1 MRRLWKGCAGGSSS
15 ATARRARPRSK
26 SLPEPPELPERPVPI
41 RFRKSVPTAW
51 LRLTLREG
59 RNRQVRRMTAAVG
72 HPTLRLV
79 RVAIGPMTLG
89 GLAPGQWRELS
100 EPERQA
106 LEAVRDQEQIARG
119 RNLDAIGK
127 TGSRDGLDRRRPLRP
142 PIGLIFSDRLE
153 YTGGVRP
160 AWSRSGGIG

>member
-1 MRRLWKGCAGGSSS
+1 MRRGVILRDGR
-15 ATARRARPRSK
+15 TRPAEVA
-26 SLPEPPELPERPVPI
+26 LLAEPPELPERSVPV

-79 RVAIGPMTLG
+79 RVAIGPVTLG

-106 LEAVRDQEQIARG
+106 LEVIRNEEPKAAR
-119 RNLDAIGK
+119 RPQ
-127 TGSRDGLDRRRPLRP
+127 SRRHPQNRKRRR
-142 PIGLIFSDRLE
+142 S
-153 YTGGVRP
+153 
-160 AWSRSGGIG
+160 